1 MNQILITKKYIYK
14 SRKKRIRFKLQFYI
28 SAILFIILTTVFST
42 LTYSK
47 SKNEE
52 ISKEL
57 LDSFS
62 NSLYA
67 NYQND
72 IISKV
77 NNSSFVIGIIEIEK
91 IKLNYPILSTQ
102 SKELLEISP
111 CRFAGPL
118 PNNVGNLCI
127 AGHNYAD
134 KRFFGRLK
142 ELSLNNK
149 ISIYDLSGKKL
160 DYIIYEKREIL
171 STDLS
176 CTSQETNGNI
186 IVTLITCNNIS
197 GKRLQIKAK
206 VL

>member
-62 NSLYA
+62 NSLYS

-72 IISKV
+72 IISKL
-77 NNSSFVIGIIEIEK
+77 NNSSFVIGIIKIEK

-142 ELSLNNK
+142 ELSLNDK

>member
-72 IISKV
+72 VISKV
-77 NNSSFVIGIIEIEK
+77 NNNSFLIGIIEIEK

-142 ELSLNNK
+142 ELSLNDK

>member
-77 NNSSFVIGIIEIEK
+77 NNNSFVIGIIEIEK

-142 ELSLNNK
+142 ELSLNDK

-160 DYIIYEKREIL
+160 DYIIYEKVKWIF
-171 STDLS
+171 S
-176 CTSQETNGNI
+176 
-186 IVTLITCNNIS
+186 
-197 GKRLQIKAK
+197 
-206 VL
+206 

>member
-77 NNSSFVIGIIEIEK
+77 NNNSFVIGIIEIEK

-127 AGHNYAD
+127 ASHNYAD

-142 ELSLNNK
+142 ELSLNDK

>member
-62 NSLYA
+62 TSLYA

-77 NNSSFVIGIIEIEK
+77 NNNSFVIGIIEIEK

-142 ELSLNNK
+142 ELSLNDK

>member
-28 SAILFIILTTVFST
+28 SAIIFIILTTVFST

-77 NNSSFVIGIIEIEK
+77 NNNSFVIGIIEIEK

-142 ELSLNNK
+142 ELSLNDK

>member
-77 NNSSFVIGIIEIEK
+77 NNNSFVIGIVEIEK

-142 ELSLNNK
+142 ELSLNDK

>member
-77 NNSSFVIGIIEIEK
+77 NNNSFVIGIIEIEK

-134 KRFFGRLK
+134 KRFFFCLK
-142 ELSLNNK
+142 ELSLNDK

>member
-118 PNNVGNLCI
+118 PNKVGNLCI

-142 ELSLNNK
+142 ELSLNDK

-197 GKRLQIKAK
+197 GKRLQITAT

>member
-72 IISKV
+72 FISKV
-77 NNSSFVIGIIEIEK
+77 NNNSFVIGIIEIEK

-142 ELSLNNK
+142 ELSLNDK

>member
-77 NNSSFVIGIIEIEK
+77 NNNSFVIGIIEIEK

-111 CRFAGPL
+111 CGFAGPL

-142 ELSLNNK
+142 ELSLNDK

>member
-1 MNQILITKKYIYK
+1 MNQILITEKYIYK

-77 NNSSFVIGIIEIEK
+77 NNNSFVIGIIEIEK

-142 ELSLNNK
+142 ELSLNDK

>member
-77 NNSSFVIGIIEIEK
+77 NNNSFVIGIIEIEK

-142 ELSLNNK
+142 ELSLNDK

-186 IVTLITCNNIS
+186 IVTLITYNNIS

>member
-77 NNSSFVIGIIEIEK
+77 NNNYFVIGIIEIEK

-142 ELSLNNK
+142 ELSLNDK

>member
-14 SRKKRIRFKLQFYI
+14 SRKKKIRFKLQFYI
-28 SAILFIILTTVFST
+28 SAILFIILITVFST

-77 NNSSFVIGIIEIEK
+77 NNNSFVIGIIEIEK

-142 ELSLNNK
+142 ELSLNDK

>member
-77 NNSSFVIGIIEIEK
+77 NNNSFVIGIIEIEK

-134 KRFFGRLK
+134 RRFFGRLK
-142 ELSLNNK
+142 ELSLNDK

>member
-52 ISKEL
+52 ISKKL

-77 NNSSFVIGIIEIEK
+77 NNNSFVIGIIEIEK

-142 ELSLNNK
+142 ELSLNDK

>member
-42 LTYSK
+42 ITYSK

-77 NNSSFVIGIIEIEK
+77 NNNSFVIGIIEIEK

-142 ELSLNNK
+142 ELSLNDK

>member
-77 NNSSFVIGIIEIEK
+77 NNNSFVIGIIEIEK

-142 ELSLNNK
+142 ELSLNDK

-160 DYIIYEKREIL
+160 DYIIYEKLEIL

>member
-77 NNSSFVIGIIEIEK
+77 NNNSFVIGIIEIEK

-142 ELSLNNK
+142 ELSLHYK

>member
-142 ELSLNNK
+142 ELSLNDK
-149 ISIYDLSGKKL
+149 ISIYDLSGKKM

>member
-67 NYQND
+67 NYQNY

-77 NNSSFVIGIIEIEK
+77 NNNSFVIGIIEIEK

-142 ELSLNNK
+142 ELSLNDK

>member
-1 MNQILITKKYIYK
+1 MY
-14 SRKKRIRFKLQFYI
+14 R
-28 SAILFIILTTVFST
+28 
-42 LTYSK
+42 
-47 SKNEE
+47 E

-77 NNSSFVIGIIEIEK
+77 NNNSFVIGIIEIEK

-142 ELSLNNK
+142 ELSLNDK

>member
-77 NNSSFVIGIIEIEK
+77 NNNSFVIGIIEIEK
-91 IKLNYPILSTQ
+91 INYPILSTQ

-142 ELSLNNK
+142 ELSLNDK

>member
-142 ELSLNNK
+142 ELSLNDK

>member
-111 CRFAGPL
+111 CRFAGSL

-142 ELSLNNK
+142 ELSLNDK

>member
-77 NNSSFVIGIIEIEK
+77 NNNSFVIGIIEIEK

-142 ELSLNNK
+142 EVSLNDK

>member
-77 NNSSFVIGIIEIEK
+77 NNNSFVIGIIEIEK

-118 PNNVGNLCI
+118 PNHVGNLCI

-142 ELSLNNK
+142 ELSLNDK

>member
-77 NNSSFVIGIIEIEK
+77 NNNSFVIGIIEIEK

-142 ELSLNNK
+142 ELSLNDK

>member
-77 NNSSFVIGIIEIEK
+77 NNNSFVIGIIEIEK

-142 ELSLNNK
+142 ELSLNDK
-149 ISIYDLSGKKL
+149 ISLYDLSGKKL

>member
-77 NNSSFVIGIIEIEK
+77 NNNSFVIGIIEIEK

-142 ELSLNNK
+142 ELSLNDK

-176 CTSQETNGNI
+176 CTSQDTNGNI

>member
-62 NSLYA
+62 NYLYA

-77 NNSSFVIGIIEIEK
+77 NNNSFVIGIIEIEK

-142 ELSLNNK
+142 ELSLNDK

>member
-14 SRKKRIRFKLQFYI
+14 SRKKKIRFKLQFYI

-77 NNSSFVIGIIEIEK
+77 NNNSFVIGIIEIEK

-142 ELSLNNK
+142 ELSLNDK

>member
-72 IISKV
+72 VISKV
-77 NNSSFVIGIIEIEK
+77 NNNSFVIGIIEIEK

-142 ELSLNNK
+142 ELSLNDK

>member
-77 NNSSFVIGIIEIEK
+77 NNNSFVIGTIEIEK

-142 ELSLNNK
+142 ELSLNDK

>member
-118 PNNVGNLCI
+118 PNKVGNLCI

-142 ELSLNNK
+142 ELSLNDK

>member
-77 NNSSFVIGIIEIEK
+77 NNNSFVIGIIEIEK

-142 ELSLNNK
+142 KLSLNDK

>member
-62 NSLYA
+62 NSLYS

-72 IISKV
+72 IISKL
-77 NNSSFVIGIIEIEK
+77 NNNSFVIGIIKIEK

-142 ELSLNNK
+142 ELSLNDK